1 VELSTIAAFAAAVIS
16 FVTLIVTTY
25 FTGRRERAKWAREA
39 LAEAFYDFVNVSYSA
54 SNAVHQYQKHL
65 WQGGDD
71 AALGHSADEM
81 RAQELALRHAQTKIR
96 LLAPTK
102 TVNLADEVR
111 FRVKDAMRD
120 ANPTVTPE
128 QHKQGRAA
136 IAEARLRLIAS
147 AKRNMALPR

>member
-1 VELSTIAAFAAAVIS
+1 MELSTVAAFAAAAIS
-16 FVTLIVTTY
+16 LATLVVTTY

-39 LAEAFYDFVNVSYSA
+39 LAEAFYDFIDVSYSA
-54 SNAVHQYQKHL
+54 TAALHQYQKHL

-71 AALGHSADEM
+71 DALRDSADAM
-81 RAQELALRHAQTKIR
+81 RAQEVALRHAQTKIR

-111 FRVKDAMRD
+111 FRVKDAIRD
-120 ANPTVTPE
+120 AGPMIPAE
-128 QHKQGRAA
+128 AHEQGRAA
-136 IAEARLRLIAS
+136 IAEARARLIVS